1 MVQGATQ
8 PALDHSRRTNHL
20 ADRTCE
26 LLTILWS
33 DASTKIPSV
42 NKNDSSDIRCPDVCI
57 SHGGLM
63 LKGLPRKQIDLEA
76 PEGVGFDGIGFLIA
90 SVEAKA
96 SEVETSRC

>member
-1 MVQGATQ
+1 
-8 PALDHSRRTNHL
+8 
-20 ADRTCE
+20 
-26 LLTILWS
+26 
-33 DASTKIPSV
+33 
-42 NKNDSSDIRCPDVCI
+42 
-57 SHGGLM
+57 M